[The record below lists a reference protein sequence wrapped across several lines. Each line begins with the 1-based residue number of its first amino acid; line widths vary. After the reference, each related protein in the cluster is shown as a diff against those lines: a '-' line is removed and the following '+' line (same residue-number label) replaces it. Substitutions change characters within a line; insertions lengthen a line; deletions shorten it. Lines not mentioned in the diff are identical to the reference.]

1 MIKGHG
7 GNIYDLAERLGCD
20 ASEIIDMS
28 SNVNPFGPPPG
39 LVDYLKD
46 HILKI
51 NALPEVDAGNT
62 SAAFSDRYGIDRNRV
77 LAGNGTTQFI
87 YSIPQVLQAK
97 RVLIVGPTYADYA
110 DGCRMQGVSFNYYL
124 TEASNSFKP
133 VHTDLRNR
141 LDGIDTVFICNPNN
155 PTGVLIPG
163 NDLSSLIREYP
174 NIRFVIDESY
184 LPFVSHGDEE
194 SLISAEHPNLLILH
208 SLSKIFRIPG
218 IRIGF
223 LIASKSTIEKFL
235 PFMLPWNVNSL
246 SQAAVEYIMENRTE
260 TESFIRSTRD
270 RLRIERDLL
279 KDTLSKSSN
288 LTVYP
293 STTSFMLARLEGGF
307 TAEETVEY
315 LSANKILIR
324 NCANFEGLSNKYIR
338 LSLKTEDANRMA
350 ARLLL
355 DMIEKKREQAIN

>member
-7 GNIYDLAERLGCD
+7 GNIYDLAKRFGCD

-28 SNVNPFGPPPG
+28 SNVNPFGPPAG
-39 LVDYLKD
+39 LVDYLKEN
-46 HILKI
+46 ILKI
-51 NALPEVDAGNT
+51 NALPEVDARNT
-62 SAAFSDRYGIDRNRV
+62 TAAFAHRYGIDPDRV

-279 KDTLSKSSN
+279 KDTLSKSSS

-324 NCANFEGLSNKYIR
+324 NCANFEGLSNKFIR
-338 LSLKTEDANRMA
+338 LSLKMGDANRMA

>member
-28 SNVNPFGPPPG
+28 SNINPFGPPPG
-39 LVDYLKD
+39 LVDYLKK

-110 DGCRMQGVSFNYYL
+110 DGCRMHGISYDYYL
-124 TEASNSFKP
+124 TEASNSFTP
-133 VHTDLRNR
+133 DHTVLRNR
-141 LDGIDTVFICNPNN
+141 FDGIDTVFICNPNN
-155 PTGVLIPG
+155 PTGVLWSREA
-163 NDLSSLIREYP
+163 LLSLISDHS
-174 NIRFVIDESY
+174 NIRFVVDESY
-184 LPFVSHGDEE
+184 LPFVSDGDKE
-194 SLISAEHPNLLILH
+194 SLIQAELPNLLILH

-218 IRIGF
+218 LRIGF
-223 LIASKSTIEKFL
+223 LVAPKAIIEKFYTYL
-235 PFMLPWNVNSL
+235 LPWSVNSL
-246 SQAAVEYIMENRTE
+246 SQAAVQYLMTNRAE
-260 TESFIRSTRD
+260 TESFIHSTRD
-270 RLRIERDLL
+270 RIRGERELLR
-279 KDTLSKSSN
+279 DTLSKSSSI
-288 LTVYP
+288 TVYP
-293 STTSFMLARLEGGF
+293 STTSFMLARLNKGI
-307 TAEETVEY
+307 TAEDTVEY
-315 LSANKILIR
+315 LSHHKILIR
-324 NCANFEGLSNKYIR
+324 NCANFEGLSNRFIR
-338 LSLKTEDANRMA
+338 LSLKSSDANRMA

-355 DMIEKKREQAIN
+355 DMDHK

>member
-7 GNIYDLAERLGCD
+7 GNIYDLAERLSCD

-51 NALPEVDAGNT
+51 NALPEVDARNT
-62 SAAFSDRYGIDRNRV
+62 SAAFAHRYGIDPDRV

-87 YSIPQVLQAK
+87 YSIPQVLRAK

-110 DGCRMQGVSFNYYL
+110 DGCRMHGVPFEYYISEESKKFNPDFAGL
-124 TEASNSFKP
+124 ETSLN
-133 VHTDLRNR
+133 
-141 LDGIDTVFICNPNN
+141 GIDTVFICNPNN

-163 NDLSSLIREYP
+163 NDLLNLIRGYP

-184 LPFVSHGDEE
+184 LPFVTDGDKE
-194 SLISAEHPNLLILH
+194 SLLQTELPNLLILH

-223 LIASKSTIEKFL
+223 LIASKSIIEKFL
-235 PFMLPWNVNSL
+235 PYMLPWNVNSL
-246 SQAAVEYIMENRTE
+246 SQAAVEYLMENRTE
-260 TESFIRSTRD
+260 TESFIESTRD
-270 RLRIERDLL
+270 RIRIERDFLMDAL
-279 KDTLSKSSN
+279 AKSSSI
-288 LTVYP
+288 TVYP
-293 STTSFMLARLEGGF
+293 STTSFVLARLEEGI
-307 TAEETVEY
+307 TAEDAVEY
-315 LSANKILIR
+315 LSTQKILIR

-338 LSLKTEDANRMA
+338 LSLKTEDANRKV

-355 DMIEKKREQAIN
+355 DMGHIIDNR